1 LAQSYCALL
10 CARAEIR
17 NRHAQIPTR
26 NPRTP
31 PQSRGKIKTGKPAAH
46 TDRKIQVGCG
56 VTPEAPPLLTDFGT
70 LRLSVVHLRGGSKC
84 QVFFEKCPKT
94 VVRDPFDSGGV
105 RGAPPMLR
113 HHSSI
118 FVHFGCPSSI
128 PFLRLQRWGKQ
139 RRACFQ
145 NGKFCCLTCFKVLRA
160 QL

>member
-1 LAQSYCALL
+1 MCALKIG
-10 CARAEIR
+10 ADSSVPVHGQPGAFAPTTRKMPIPKRAKIVEIFE
-17 NRHAQIPTR
+17 
-26 NPRTP
+26 
-31 PQSRGKIKTGKPAAH
+31 KPKKNLA
-46 TDRKIQVGCG
+46 
-56 VTPEAPPLLTDFGT
+56 PEP
-70 LRLSVVHLRGGSKC
+70 SSEILRGGSKC
-84 QVFFEKCPKT
+84 QFFFGKCPKT